1 MPSYAVCCSASVARM
16 GRATPVSER
25 SNLILPFWLFP
36 LDLAGQFLARSRI
49 IFRLDFQTT
58 GGSYFDLAYR
68 PAVFLLEF
76 HLRNR
81 FREGRPRLIEDAL
94 DRNDAIFVRGVE
106 NILERTS

>member
-1 MPSYAVCCSASVARM
+1 MRCAALPASREWGAPR
-16 GRATPVSER
+16 RFR
-25 SNLILPFWLFP
+25 NDLILPFWLFP
-36 LDLAGQFLARSRI
+36 LDLARQFLARSRI

-81 FREGRPRLIEDAL
+81 FRKGRPRLIEDAL